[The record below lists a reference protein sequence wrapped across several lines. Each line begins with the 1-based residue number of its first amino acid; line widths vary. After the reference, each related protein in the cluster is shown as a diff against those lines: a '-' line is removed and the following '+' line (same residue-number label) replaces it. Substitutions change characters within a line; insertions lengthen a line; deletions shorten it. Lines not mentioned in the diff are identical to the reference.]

1 MKIIFPDLRGSLK
14 YTSFLFFLSTGIT
27 ETAEASIRSNLMEGF
42 VFFEKESLGRQEED
56 YKGQVR
62 NSNNEV
68 LAGVSVEVVGAKQST
83 STDKNGQFK
92 LSNLREGDQIKFTM
106 VGYADQVL
114 VLTATKNL
122 TVRLESKD
130 EFLDEVVVVG
140 YGTQSKR
147 TVTSSIGRIDGKN
160 FENLPVN
167 SVGDGMKGKV
177 AGLRVYT
184 TDNQPGENPTFRI
197 RGGSSINQSD
207 APIIVVDGVVREM
220 SGINPNDIA
229 SIEVLKDAA
238 SAAIYGARASNGIV
252 MITTKKGL
260 IGKPT
265 ITFEAA
271 HAGQQPA
278 QQFDLMNAEDYITW
292 MRKAVV
298 NGKYPERNYLN
309 GYSMSSGN
317 TASSIWTTRYLNDG
331 EQVPDGWKS
340 MADPLDV
347 TKTLVFQDVDYQDR
361 FFGNSKWSN
370 YYVGVNGGS
379 EAVKYAA
386 SAGYTDDGGIG
397 LGTGYDRF
405 TMKGNMDIKI
415 TDKLNFSTG
424 YDFATTNLQDY
435 PGNKRN
441 SVQRGLS
448 TPATHRL
455 YNTETGLPEKGINGS
470 TPPPDWYEYYYQRA
484 QVTKR
489 NTSFGRLEYRPIQD
503 LKLTTMISNFN
514 RHSRYSGFVKAN
526 EYDGLRE
533 TIENFSETNR
543 LNFQAFANYTKRF
556 GQHNLDLVLG
566 TEYTKDHLNGFEASV
581 TGASSDKVPTLSA
594 GAIPGMPTSDRTD
607 EVLISYFGRA
617 NYNYLSRYLLSF
629 TMRTDGSSKFAEGNR
644 WGYFPAGSAGWIVS
658 DEDFWTADNWFNNL
672 KVRGSYGLTGNN
684 AIGLY
689 DAYGRYN
696 TSGLYDGESAI
707 ITNTI
712 PNSSLRWETTR
723 QLDLGFDAE
732 FFNNRISLSADYFN
746 KITDNLIFNQPL
758 PNTSGYPSITTNIG
772 KVQFYGA
779 DLHLSTVNIKK
790 NDFTWTTDLTYSYVM
805 NKVLEL
811 PNNGNEN
818 NRIGGTTISDGS
830 SFGGTAEGERMYR
843 IYGYVVDRILETTD
857 EAYGAMYD
865 ANSNGFRLA
874 DRKSVTG
881 RKDVGDYEW
890 NNREGSAL
898 RDGKEQINSED
909 QFLLGYTIPHSTGG
923 IGNNFKYKNFSL
935 NIFMDYAIGHTV
947 QNYLQER
954 YFMGTFNYNYNLTNE
969 VKKTWQAPGDDTK
982 YAKFFANDADDGNK
996 NYSRVS
1002 NIFSEKGDYLCLR
1015 EVTFAYSL
1023 PTKWLDQVNMSSAS
1037 LYVSGNNLHF
1047 FTAVKGVSPERG
1059 VGSTYDTDYN
1069 PYPAARKV
1077 SLGVKVSF

>member
-1 MKIIFPDLRGSLK
+1 MKITFLDLKNSAKYASLL
-14 YTSFLFFLSTGIT
+14 FLFSAGIT
-27 ETAEASIRSNLMEGF
+27 NTSSAFISGTTAGF
-42 VFFEKESLGRQEED
+42 EIKQDGT
-56 YKGQVR
+56 YKGLVTDTDKG
-62 NSNNEV
+62 V
-68 LAGVSVEVVGAKQST
+68 LPGVSVVVVGTKQAT
-83 STDKNGQFK
+83 STNQKGQFQ
-92 LSNLREGDQIKFTM
+92 LDNLRPGQQLKFSM
-106 VGYADQVL
+106 VGY
-114 VLTATKNL
+114 
-122 TVRLESKD
+122 KD
-130 EFLDEVVVVG
+130 YVITLGSNKDLKIQMSTSDEVLNEVIVVG
-140 YGTQSKR
+140 YGTQSKK
-147 TVTSSIGRIDGKN
+147 TVTSAIGKIDGKN

-207 APIIVVDGVVREM
+207 APIIVVDGVVREI
-220 SGINPNDIA
+220 SGLNPNDIA
-229 SIEVLKDAA
+229 SVEILKDAA

-252 MITTKKGL
+252 MITTKKGM

-292 MRKAVV
+292 MRKAVA

-317 TASSIWTTRYLNDG
+317 TESSIWTTRYLNSG
-331 EQVPDGWKS
+331 EQVPNGWKS
-340 MADPLDV
+340 MLDPLDAS
-347 TKTLVFQDVDYQDR
+347 KTLIFQDVDYQER
-361 FFGNSKWSN
+361 FFKDSQWKN

-379 EAVKYAA
+379 EAAKYAA
-386 SAGYTDDGGIG
+386 SAGYTDDGGLGI
-397 LGTGYDRF
+397 GTGYDRF

-415 TDKLNFSTG
+415 TDQLNFSTG
-424 YDFATTNLQDY
+424 YDFSKTNLQDY

-448 TPATHRL
+448 TPNTHRL
-455 YNTETGLPEKGINGS
+455 YNSETGLPEKGINGS
-470 TPPPDWYEYYYQRA
+470 TPTPDWYEYYYKRA

-489 NTSFGRLEYRPIQD
+489 ITSFGRLDYKPIQD

-514 RHSRYSGFVKAN
+514 RHTRYSGYIKAN
-526 EYDGLRE
+526 EYNGLRE
-533 TIENFSETNR
+533 TTENFSETNR
-543 LNFQAFANYTKRF
+543 LNVQAFGNYTKSF
-556 GQHNLDLVLG
+556 GEHNLDLVLG

-594 GAIPGMPTSDRTD
+594 GAIPGMPTSSRTD

-617 NYNYLSRYLLSF
+617 NYNYKSRYLLSF

-658 DEDFWTADNWFNNL
+658 DEEFWTADKWFNNL

-684 AIGLY
+684 AIGLF
-689 DAYGRYN
+689 DAYGNYS
-696 TSGLYDGESAI
+696 TSGLYNGQSTI
-707 ITNTI
+707 VTNTI
-712 PNSSLRWETTR
+712 PNRSLNWETTR

-732 FFNNRISLSADYFN
+732 FLKNRISLSADYFN
-746 KITDNLIFNQPL
+746 KITSNLIFDQPL
-758 PNTSGYPSITTNIG
+758 PNTSGYTSITTNIG
-772 KVQFYGA
+772 KVKFYGA
-779 DLHLSTVNIKK
+779 DLHLSTVNIKSPNFK
-790 NDFTWTTDLTYSYVM
+790 WTTDLTYSYIM
-805 NKVLEL
+805 NRVLEL
-811 PNNGNEN
+811 PFNGNDR
-818 NRIGGTTISDGS
+818 NRIGGITIADGS

-843 IYGYVVDRILETTD
+843 IYGYVVDHILETPG

-865 ANSNGFRLA
+865 ANSNGYRFS
-874 DRKSVTG
+874 DRKSITG

-890 NNREGSAL
+890 KNRPGSSL
-898 RDGKEQINSED
+898 RNGEDQINSDD
-909 QFLLGYTIPHSTGG
+909 QFLLGYTIPHTTGG
-923 IGNNFKYKNFSL
+923 IGNNFQYKNFSL
-935 NIFMDYAIGHTV
+935 NVFLDYAIGHTV

-969 VKKTWQAPGDDTK
+969 VKKTWQQPGDQTK

-1002 NIFSEKGDYLCLR
+1002 NVFSEKGDYLCIR
-1015 EVTFAYSL
+1015 EVTLAYNL
-1023 PTKWLDQVNMSSAS
+1023 PKKWLDKVRMTNAS
-1037 LYVSGNNLHF
+1037 LYVSGNNLYY